1 MDNGKTQQNIN
12 GLAVF
17 KDNPNFYYVLKKT
30 EKLVSAIYL
39 LTEYLSD
46 NEPLKTELKKTG
58 LDLLTLSLSLP
69 NKSFQLSTLKLLS
82 LLEILFV
89 GNFISEMNYTILKRE
104 FEALLDTVQNSDNEG
119 HKNKGII
126 FPEHFFEANQV
137 DSMTMSAISKG
148 HNIMSDSMMSFKKSA
163 ETVRS
168 GELKLKDKSNGP
180 SEKVGRQDI
189 IIDLLKKNK
198 ELGIKDFARAIKDCS
213 EKTIQRELATL
224 VSKGQIK
231 KEGEKRWS
239 RYSLK

>member
-30 EKLVSAIYL
+30 EKLVSATYL

-89 GNFISEMNYTILKRE
+89 GNFVSEMNYTILKRE
-104 FEALLDTVQNSDNEG
+104 FEALLNTVQDANNEG

-126 FPEHFFEANQV
+126 FPEHFFEANQA
-137 DSMTMSAISKG
+137 DSVTMSAISKG
-148 HNIMSDSMMSFKKSA
+148 HNIMSDSMMSFKKTI

-168 GELKLKDKSNGP
+168 GELKLKDKLNGL
-180 SEKVGRQDI
+180 SEKAGRQDI

-198 ELGIKDFARAIKDCS
+198 ELGIKDFTKAIKDCS
-213 EKTIQRELATL
+213 EKTIQRELVTL